1 MKKYLIALTALMTLS
16 VNAEAM
22 SYENAREQAL
32 FLTDKM
38 AYELNLSPE
47 QYDAAYEINLDYL
60 MGVTTADEVYSEYWE
75 RRNRDLAYVLLSWQ
89 YSMFCDALYFY
100 RPLYWDCGYWHF
112 RIYARYPDRGWCYF
126 DRPRCWA
133 TYRGEH
139 CWRHHSGSGWYHGRT
154 FVNVNVNV
162 NVNNRGDRYVVNGM
176 RDNWN
181 GKTYNHAA
189 TSNRRGSSS
198 GFTSDGNRSVG
209 STGNTGSS
217 SSSSFGSSR
226 SSSLSSTMRSSAN
239 SSTMRSNSGTTRG
252 VSSFGNMSRSTGS
265 SMRPSSMSSGRGM
278 STGSSSRSVSS
289 SSRSMGSSSR
299 SVVSSSSSSSSR
311 STGSFGSG
319 GRR

>member
-1 MKKYLIALTALMTLS
+1 MKKFFIALTALMALS

-75 RRNRDLAYVLLSWQ
+75 RRNRDLGYVLLSWQ

-126 DRPRCWA
+126 ERPRCWA
-133 TYRGEH
+133 TYHGEH

-162 NVNNRGDRYVVNGM
+162 NVNNRGGRYVANGM

-181 GKTYNHAA
+181 GRTYNHAA
-189 TSNRRGSSS
+189 TSDRRGSAS
-198 GFTSDGNRSVG
+198 GFTNGGNRSVG
-209 STGNTGSS
+209 SSTSIGSRS
-217 SSSSFGSSR
+217 TSSFGNSR
-226 SSSLSSTMRSSAN
+226 GSSLSSAMRSSAN
-239 SSTMRSNSGTTRG
+239 SYTMRSNPSTTRSVSTFG
-252 VSSFGNMSRSTGS
+252 NTNRSSGRSVSSSRG
-265 SMRPSSMSSGRGM
+265 MSSGRG
-278 STGSSSRSVSS
+278 TSSVSSGRSVSS
-289 SSRSMGSSSR
+289 SSRSMGSSSM
-299 SVVSSSSSSSSR
+299 SSSSR
-311 STGSFGSG
+311 SSGSFGSG

>member
-1 MKKYLIALTALMTLS
+1 MKKFFIALTALMTLS
-16 VNAEAM
+16 VNADAM

-75 RRNRDLAYVLLSWQ
+75 RRNRDLSYVLLGWQ

-112 RIYARYPDRGWCYF
+112 RIYARYPNRGWCYF
-126 DRPRCWA
+126 DRPGCWA

-139 CWRHHSGSGWYHGRT
+139 CWRHYSGSGWYHGRT
-154 FVNVNVNV
+154 FVNVNVNI
-162 NVNNRGDRYVVNGM
+162 NVNNRGDRYVANGM

-181 GKTYNHAA
+181 GKSYNHGVS
-189 TSNRRGSSS
+189 SNRRGNVS
-198 GFTSDGNRSVG
+198 GFSGGGNRSV
-209 STGNTGSS
+209 
-217 SSSSFGSSR
+217 R
-226 SSSLSSTMRSSAN
+226 SSENATPQTSNSFSTSRNATLGSTMRSSAS
-239 SSTMRSNSGTTRG
+239 SSTMRSNSNTTRSASSFGG
-252 VSSFGNMSRSTGS
+252 VSSSRNTSSSVSSARSMGGS
-265 SMRPSSMSSGRGM
+265 GRSMSSP
-278 STGSSSRSVSS
+278 SVGSSSRS
-289 SSRSMGSSSR
+289 
-299 SVVSSSSSSSSR
+299 
-311 STGSFGSG
+311 GSFGGG

>member
-1 MKKYLIALTALMTLS
+1 MTLS

-139 CWRHHSGSGWYHGRT
+139 CWRHHSGSSWYHGRA

-162 NVNNRGDRYVVNGM
+162 NVNNRGDRYVANGM

-181 GKTYNHAA
+181 GRTYNHAA
-189 TSNRRGSSS
+189 TSNRRGSSL
-198 GFTSDGNRSVG
+198 GFTSSGNRSVG
-209 STGNTGSS
+209 STGNTGSR

-226 SSSLSSTMRSSAN
+226 SSSLSSAMRSSAN
-239 SSTMRSNSGTTRG
+239 SSTMRNTQSTSRS
-252 VSSFGNMSRSTGS
+252 VSTFGNMSRSTS
-265 SMRPSSMSSGRGM
+265 RSMRSSSGMSSGRGM
-278 STGSSSRSVSS
+278 SAVNSGRSVSS
-289 SSRSMGSSSR
+289 SNR

-311 STGSFGSG
+311 SAGSFGSG